1 MRIILV
7 GFGTVGQSLARILH
21 QDKARLVNEYG
32 FEPVVTTIIDSE
44 GFCTD
49 AGGLNLATALEVKQK
64 HGTVRKY
71 PGQGRRVSD
80 ASEIISIEEAE
91 VLVEATPSNFKSGE
105 PGLSHIKEAL
115 STGKHVVT
123 SNKGPLV
130 LAMPALLEFATHK
143 ARKLLFS
150 ATVGAGT
157 PFLSFASKALPGL
170 KILRIHGI
178 LNGTTNY
185 ILTQM
190 DEAGISFSTALA
202 EAQAK
207 GYAEANPRN
216 DVEGIDTAAKIVIL
230 GNWILKRNLS
240 LQNVQT
246 TGISKVTNK
255 ELKQARTSGRRIK
268 LIGDLTES
276 GQSVRPE
283 EVAVNDPICV
293 PGTLNALTVSTERGG
308 DMTLIGLGAG
318 GDQTASAI
326 IRDLV
331 DIRREYWT

>member
-1 MRIILV
+1 MA
-7 GFGTVGQSLARILH
+7 QALARILH
-21 QDKARLVNEYG
+21 QDRARLVKEYG
-32 FEPVVTTIIDSE
+32 FEPVVTTIIDSQ
-44 GFCTD
+44 GYCAD
-49 AGGLNLATALEVKQK
+49 PAGLNLETALVVKQK
-64 HGTVRKY
+64 QGTVRKY
-71 PGQGRRVSD
+71 PGQGRRLSEP
-80 ASEIISIEEAE
+80 SEIISREEAE
-91 VLVEATPSNFKSGE
+91 VLVETTPSNFKDGE
-105 PGLSHIKEAL
+105 PGLSHIKQAL

-130 LAMPALLEFATHK
+130 LAMPALLEFAAHK
-143 ARKLLFS
+143 HRKLLFS

-170 KILRIHGI
+170 KILRIRGI

-185 ILTQM
+185 ILTKM
-190 DEAGISFSTALA
+190 DEEGISFSTALA

-207 GYAEANPRN
+207 GYAETNPRN

-230 GNWILKRNLS
+230 GNLILKRNLS
-240 LQNVQT
+240 LQNIKI

-255 ELKQARTSGRRIK
+255 ELKQARTSGRRVK
-268 LIGDLTES
+268 LVGELS
-276 GQSVRPE
+276 QSSQSVRPK
-283 EVAVNDPICV
+283 EVAINDPICV

-331 DIRREYWT
+331 DIRGEYWA

>member
-1 MRIILV
+1 M
-7 GFGTVGQSLARILH
+7 GQALARILH
-21 QDKARLVNEYG
+21 QDRARLVKEYG
-32 FEPVVTTIIDSE
+32 FEPVVTTIVDSE

-49 AGGLNLATALEVKQK
+49 ASGLNLETALVVKQK

-71 PGQGRRVSD
+71 PGQGRRLSEP
-80 ASEIISIEEAE
+80 SEIISREEAE
-91 VLVEATPSNFKSGE
+91 VLVETTPSNFKDGE
-105 PGLSHIKEAL
+105 PGLSHIKQAL

-130 LAMPALLEFATHK
+130 LAMPALLEFAAHK
-143 ARKLLFS
+143 RRKMLFS

-170 KILRIHGI
+170 KILRIRGI

-185 ILTQM
+185 ILTKM
-190 DEAGISFSTALA
+190 DEEGISFSTALV

-230 GNWILKRNLS
+230 GNLILKRNLS
-240 LQNVQT
+240 LQSIKI

-255 ELKQARTSGRRIK
+255 ELKQARTSGHRVK
-268 LIGDLTES
+268 LVGELS
-276 GQSVRPE
+276 QSSQGVRPE
-283 EVAVNDPICV
+283 EVAMNDPICV

-331 DIRREYWT
+331 DIRGEYWA